1 MKVVL
6 RSRDNL
12 AALKKLLDM
21 DMEQDPEQPFSSQLP
36 ALDGGERLAS
46 PLLKPSDIRGRMFPG
61 ISYRLKY

>member
-6 RSRDNL
+6 RSTDNL
-12 AALKKLLDM
+12 VALKKLDM